1 MESPPNLKSKNDY
14 TTAWP
19 LKYLLSFFIPSYF
32 QASIFIKKIIVFFKK
47 FQDTTFNKAQEIF
60 KEALYAKELRLKILR
75 NSNAGALISS
85 SVDDLKDNNAVDN
98 CSTKSNT
105 LTRKTEMA
113 AGTKITTAVNA
124 NNTRKIGKLLKIS
137 LRKGTQGLGFSITT
151 RDNAL
156 GDNTPIYIKNIM
168 PKGK

>member
-1 MESPPNLKSKNDY
+1 MKLVNQ
-14 TTAWP
+14 
-19 LKYLLSFFIPSYF
+19 FHG
-32 QASIFIKKIIVFFKK
+32 IFIFFN

-75 NSNAGALISS
+75 NSNTGALISS
-85 SVDDLKDNNAVDN
+85 SVDDIKDHNNAVEGLSN
-98 CSTKSNT
+98 CNNNTKSNT

-168 PKGK
+168 PKGKYLV

>member
-1 MESPPNLKSKNDY
+1 MMIYYP
-14 TTAWP
+14 
-19 LKYLLSFFIPSYF
+19 FFISSYF
-32 QASIFIKKIIVFFKK
+32 QVSFHVITNSCFFFFK

-85 SVDDLKDNNAVDN
+85 SVDDIKDHNNAVEGSN
-98 CSTKSNT
+98 CNTKSNT

-113 AGTKITTAVNA
+113 AGTKITSAVNA

-168 PKGK
+168 PKGKK

>member
-1 MESPPNLKSKNDY
+1 MKDP
-14 TTAWP
+14 T
-19 LKYLLSFFIPSYF
+19 
-32 QASIFIKKIIVFFKK
+32 
-47 FQDTTFNKAQEIF
+47 
-60 KEALYAKELRLKILR
+60 
-75 NSNAGALISS
+75 SNNSS
-85 SVDDLKDNNAVDN
+85 SAD
-98 CSTKSNT
+98 TKSNT

-168 PKGK
+168 PKGKKITDTIIIINCVRHTNGVDL

>member
-1 MESPPNLKSKNDY
+1 M
-14 TTAWP
+14 
-19 LKYLLSFFIPSYF
+19 
-32 QASIFIKKIIVFFKK
+32 
-47 FQDTTFNKAQEIF
+47 
-60 KEALYAKELRLKILR
+60 KILR
-75 NSNAGALISS
+75 NSNTGALISS
-85 SVDDLKDNNAVDN
+85 SVDDIKDHNNAVEGGSN
-98 CSTKSNT
+98 CNNNNTKSNT